1 MCRNRT
7 LDDASIDFPTVRNTD
22 ARKRNA
28 HIYSLSRRHGSNL
41 FKIGVRSDARKY
53 FWQQVHGVAHPSRL
67 KSQANEI
74 KDRLVEGPASTLVD
88 RFAKE
93 AQSYSKCPSKAK
105 GGSLGE
111 FAKGTMVPEFDEIA
125 FSAPVGTLQGPIS
138 TRFGYHLIIVTDRPD
153 KN

>member
-1 MCRNRT
+1 M
-7 LDDASIDFPTVRNTD
+7 
-22 ARKRNA
+22 
-28 HIYSLSRRHGSNL
+28 
-41 FKIGVRSDARKY
+41 
-53 FWQQVHGVAHPSRL
+53 HGVAHPSRL

-74 KDRLVEGPASTLVD
+74 ARPPRGGSREHFLVD

-105 GGSLGE
+105 GGGLRE

-125 FSAPVGTLQGPIS
+125 FSAPVGSSCLPIS

-153 KN
+153 KYQSI

>member
-1 MCRNRT
+1 MGQIYLKSVFGPT
-7 LDDASIDFPTVRNTD
+7 LASIFGNKCT
-22 ARKRNA
+22 AS
-28 HIYSLSRRHGSNL
+28 HILVDS
-41 FKIGVRSDARKY
+41 
-53 FWQQVHGVAHPSRL
+53 

-138 TRFGYHLIIVTDRPD
+138 TRFGYHLIIVTDRLD